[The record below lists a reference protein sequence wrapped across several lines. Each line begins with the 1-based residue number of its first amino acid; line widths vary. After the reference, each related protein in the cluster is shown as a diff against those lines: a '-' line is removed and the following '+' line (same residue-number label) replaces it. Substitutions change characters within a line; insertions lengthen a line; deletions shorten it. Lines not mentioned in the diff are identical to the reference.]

1 MKTKHM
7 KGLYNIKRF
16 RISGSQYLDAGVIN
30 GSFALKSKGPL
41 VRTFARM
48 LRAIGLGTT
57 KFRISVIVHLVRR
70 FSDIHREQGMKGLI
84 VFLKANTVLVQQSL
98 AGFRLRDLT
107 PLGPRVSR
115 TNQGLPRIIIG
126 QDRASIRAGNFDLMR
141 FYLTVLNLYRVLEM
155 PGKLKLNTITD
166 GFKGEA
172 GLRDL
177 FREINS
183 LVPEFSKMI
192 LNLAGD
198 KLESRGI
205 DPSPILKS
213 APGASGG
220 SISTNPLVLIRSA
233 RNLRTSG
240 LLEPL
245 LYFAKKFQ
253 PATKVRYPGFTRILL
268 EAADSNVDIPL
279 PSTIYPMG
287 KLGFKQEAAGK
298 VRVFAM
304 VDAWT
309 QWVLEPLHLEIFRIL
324 KYLPMDGT
332 FDQLA
337 PIRKYQDW
345 PSAYSLDL
353 SAATDRLPISLQIN
367 LLSSLYG
374 MEFALNW
381 ARLLVGRPYSYYY
394 KPTDTAGVVEYA
406 VGQPMGALSSWAM
419 LALTHHA
426 IVQFA
431 AWTSGVTPVGTLW
444 RNYALLGDDIV
455 IGDRRVK
462 DRYLLILRA
471 LGVECGLAKSVLS
484 TRARGIEF
492 AKRTLIDGVDV
503 SPFPLSE
510 FFSAC
515 RSLPSA
521 LAVAQKYKLTLP
533 QLVKLLGYGYE
544 VLGGLNKHVGLL
556 NARVRALILGYN
568 IPVLKENGNAQAA
581 AFLATGNP
589 VKKLTDPSVVA
600 AFSTI
605 VLMWISA
612 EISGKFKFHLGTW
625 IKDVVVQLRGKLLHA
640 ASHAYLM
647 KISDYRNLSE
657 VAIALPTGRPKRGGW
672 APIPKSG
679 EVTLPPDVY
688 NRIETDVRGLDLL
701 LTNLLSMLIG
711 SAFEKERDLLFKLKS
726 DLNKLQYSRDV
737 GDAFNLALEATR
749 DINDLPAVSLSFK
762 RVDDEGRGNIL
773 DIKQIKLWRLWSEIL
788 LLALRSTDGEG
799 RIHGRRYIES
809 IAVVMARNA
818 PGTPRSKAEWEQ
830 EAMRVIGVFDRPG
843 SPRSHHRN

>member
-1 MKTKHM
+1 MKA
-7 KGLYNIKRF
+7 LYNIKRF

-30 GSFALKSKGPL
+30 GSFAVKSKGLL
-41 VRTFARM
+41 VQTFARM
-48 LRAIGLGTT
+48 LGAIGLGTT

-70 FSDIHREQGMKGLI
+70 FSDIYKKQGMRGLI
-84 VFLKANTVLVQQSL
+84 VFLKANTVLLQQSL

-115 TNQGLPRIIIG
+115 TNRGLPRIILG
-126 QDRASIRAGNFDLMR
+126 QDRALIRAGNYDLMR
-141 FYLTVLNLYRVLEM
+141 FYLTVLNLYRILEM

-177 FREINS
+177 FREVNNLI
-183 LVPEFSKMI
+183 PEFSKMI

-198 KLESRGI
+198 KLESRGV

-213 APGASGG
+213 APGTAGG
-220 SISTNPLVLIRSA
+220 MISTNPLVLIRSA
-233 RNLRTSG
+233 RNLASSG
-240 LLEPL
+240 LLDTV

-253 PATKVRYPGFTRILL
+253 PQTKVRYPGFTRILL
-268 EAADSNVDIPL
+268 EAANSNVDIPL

-337 PIRKYQDW
+337 PIREYQRW

-374 MEFALNW
+374 MDFALNW

-394 KPTDTAGVVEYA
+394 KPTDTAGLVEYA

-426 IVQFA
+426 IVQIA

-444 RNYALLGDDIV
+444 RDYALLGDDIV
-455 IGDRRVK
+455 IGDRHVK

-492 AKRTLIDGVDV
+492 AKRTLIDGVDI

-515 RSLPSA
+515 LSLPSA
-521 LAVAQKYKLTLP
+521 LAVAQKYRLTLP
-533 QLVKLLGYGYE
+533 QLLKLLGYGYR
-544 VLGGLNKHVGLL
+544 VLGGLNRHIGLL
-556 NARVRALILGYN
+556 NSRVRALILGYN
-568 IPVLKENGNAQAA
+568 VPVLGENGNAKAA
-581 AFLATGNP
+581 EFLATGNP
-589 VKKLTDPSVVA
+589 VKKLADPSVVD
-600 AFSTI
+600 AFGTV
-605 VLMWISA
+605 VLKRISKDISA
-612 EISGKFKFHLGTW
+612 KFKFHLGTW
-625 IKDVVVQLRGKLLHA
+625 IKETVSQLRGKLLNA
-640 ASHAYLM
+640 TLHAYLM
-647 KISDYRNLSE
+647 KISEYRNLAE

-672 APIPKSG
+672 APIPRSG
-679 EVTLPPDVY
+679 EVTLPPDVF
-688 NRIETDVRGLDLL
+688 NRIEADVRDLDLL
-701 LTNLLSMLIG
+701 LTNMLSMLIG

-726 DLNKLQYSRDV
+726 DLNRLRYSRDV

-749 DINDLPAVSLSFK
+749 DINNLPAVALSFE
-762 RVDDEGRGNIL
+762 RVDEEDRKNIL
-773 DIKQIKLWRLWSEIL
+773 DMKQIKLWRIWSEL
-788 LLALRSTDGEG
+788 LLEAMKIQTVDGKFAPDDT
-799 RIHGRRYIES
+799 S
-809 IAVVMARNA
+809 IAAVMARN
-818 PGTPRSKAEWEQ
+818 KAGILRRQAEEER
-830 EAMRVIGVFDRPG
+830 EAARVNKIYNR
-843 SPRSHHRN
+843 